1 MFGSLDESQ
10 IDDLLNAKL
19 IGRLG
24 LQEDNVPYIVPISY
38 AYDGESIVCHTQEG
52 LKMEMMRKNPLVC
65 FQVDDMDDLSRWKS
79 VICWGNA
86 EEVKD
91 VAERKKADVI
101 VYAVNE
107 NNEVLGSSRLVNS
120 EEYSS
125 EGEVQRLDVIIKNDE
140 RTEYAILMNKLLPF
154 LEESKVRL
162 LEII

>member
-1 MFGSLDESQ
+1 MFGDLDESQ

-24 LQEDNVPYIVPISY
+24 LQEDGVPYIVPISY

-91 VAERKKADVI
+91 AAERKKAIDNLLHRKI
-101 VYAVNE
+101 PPSPRST
-107 NNEVLGSSRLVNS
+107 LRLRN
-120 EEYSS
+120 YSS
-125 EGEVQRLDVIIKNDE
+125 
-140 RTEYAILMNKLLPF
+140 TP
-154 LEESKVRL
+154 
-162 LEII
+162 

>member
-1 MFGSLDESQ
+1 MFGDLDESQ

-24 LQEDNVPYIVPISY
+24 LQEDGVPYIVPISY

-91 VAERKKADVI
+91 AAERKKAIDHLLHRKIPI
-101 VYAVNE
+101 VSSQTTHISPTWPFYPHDYDDIKGIIFKIHVTKRTGRYE
-107 NNEVLGSSRLVNS
+107 N
-120 EEYSS
+120 
-125 EGEVQRLDVIIKNDE
+125 GEPVKAG
-140 RTEYAILMNKLLPF
+140 Y
-154 LEESKVRL
+154 
-162 LEII
+162 